1 MSFSAVRPPQG
12 SPTATTGPN
21 RIQMSYAMRR
31 LQTSRWQ
38 AMKFFEHKSKPS
50 RLAGLAWMSC
60 LTCKGNNEIAS
71 VTANLMLSSR
81 HWPTSCSK
89 LDMQVN
95 HCEDCLQ
102 RCLTNLADC
111 WDLKGVKRRQK
122 GSKGVK
128 RLHVK
133 CIRIIQVSQRHLSPP
148 LTWGAARRP
157 WGIGARA
164 SPKQRC
170 ATQFQGISRFGP
182 TMLQRQFSLQKHFE
196 VIPFTRLKG
205 EMLNSNESPGS
216 SNCLI
221 LTCLILSRSNHS
233 QQVSSKSSLTLN
245 LWLWPTCSSY
255 GTGRILRVRCR
266 SRLSNRKRYL
276 PRRANLWEYTCHAMP
291 RHATPCHAAVMQ
303 CPSVRLSLDKGITLR
318 NCTKDCA
325 VAIVCVPRTKFGTAQ
340 ESFWQISTAC
350 FSKMLYL

>member
-122 GSKGVK
+122 ASKGFMSSVFELFKCHSVICHLLWPEVLHVGLEASEPGPVPSSAARHSFRVFRGLVQQCCRDNSACKSILRSFPSQGSK
-128 RLHVK
+128 
-133 CIRIIQVSQRHLSPP
+133 
-148 LTWGAARRP
+148 
-157 WGIGARA
+157 
-164 SPKQRC
+164 
-170 ATQFQGISRFGP
+170 
-182 TMLQRQFSLQKHFE
+182 
-196 VIPFTRLKG
+196 
-205 EMLNSNESPGS
+205 
-216 SNCLI
+216 
-221 LTCLILSRSNHS
+221 
-233 QQVSSKSSLTLN
+233 
-245 LWLWPTCSSY
+245 
-255 GTGRILRVRCR
+255 VRC
-266 SRLSNRKRYL
+266 
-276 PRRANLWEYTCHAMP
+276 
-291 RHATPCHAAVMQ
+291 
-303 CPSVRLSLDKGITLR
+303 
-318 NCTKDCA
+318 
-325 VAIVCVPRTKFGTAQ
+325 
-340 ESFWQISTAC
+340 
-350 FSKMLYL
+350 